1 VEKAIH
7 SCTYI
12 HKEKN
17 LMKLILE
24 RWNRFLIENAEPEEE
39 VGLERLDI
47 LKWVS
52 AHFPRYGNPLYSRE
66 AIEKMVKDFGYKS
79 FEDFKGDSEATK
91 LFKEISK
98 NIYNNRAL
106 PKQEKDTVRIN
117 HTTGLR
123 TDSPEE
129 RYSIIDTILNNG
141 LVSQAEGSGKYS
153 ESPMDIFGLVDN
165 PEAGMGNVYNKNFP
179 WITLELPK
187 GDERYQHDLRGTGPG
202 SVVVL
207 SKEVPAQYVIGVSGI
222 PKNDYIEAV
231 EKMRETQ

>member
-1 VEKAIH
+1 MKIR
-7 SCTYI
+7 I
-12 HKEKN
+12 IKEQK
-17 LMKLILE
+17 
-24 RWNRFLIENAEPEEE
+24 EETR
-39 VGLERLDI
+39 VGLTEGDI
-47 LKWVS
+47 LKWMA
-52 AHFPRYGNPLYSRE
+52 AHFPRYGNALYSRE
-66 AIEKMVKDFGYKS
+66 AVEKMVKDFGYES
-79 FEDFKGDSEATK
+79 FEEFKGDSEAK
-91 LFKEISK
+91 SLFVATSR

-129 RYSIIDTILNNG
+129 RYNIIDTILNNG
-141 LVSQAEGSGKYS
+141 LVSQSEGSGKYS

-187 GDERYQHDLRGTGPG
+187 GDERYQYDLRGTGPG